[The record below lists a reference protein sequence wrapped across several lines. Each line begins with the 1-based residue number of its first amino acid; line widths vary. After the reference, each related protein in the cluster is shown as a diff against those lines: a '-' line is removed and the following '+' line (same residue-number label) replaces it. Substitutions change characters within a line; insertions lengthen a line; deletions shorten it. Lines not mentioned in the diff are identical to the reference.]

1 MRKDAKITVI
11 RVAFV
16 EGRID
21 VISRLS
27 AKSGRSNRHEVRQCF
42 GGSGHSMA
50 YFGGTQLLRDHWSDV
65 MRYVHPHMSTK
76 TETRVNNAL

>member
-27 AKSGRSNRHEVRQCF
+27 AKSGRPRNIKSAGIFEEV
-42 GGSGHSMA
+42 
-50 YFGGTQLLRDHWSDV
+50 V
-65 MRYVHPHMSTK
+65 I
-76 TETRVNNAL
+76 